1 MPDSE
6 SEKVST
12 TLHHYPFPYLC
23 RNPSK
28 QQPPTQESF
37 ESYYLKQ
44 VTAEFADDI
53 DKIRNASDFN
63 ERSVPVL
70 IQALKQSA
78 ANFTEEEKE
87 RGDGY
92 EMIEIRAEAEPSAK
106 IRVILC

>member
-1 MPDSE
+1 MTILSPTSN
-6 SEKVST
+6 
-12 TLHHYPFPYLC
+12 PFKKQP
-23 RNPSK
+23 PSK
-28 QQPPTQESF
+28 ESF

-78 ANFTEEEKE
+78 SNFTEEERE
-87 RGDGY
+87 RVMGT
-92 EMIEIRAEAEPSAK
+92 R
-106 IRVILC
+106 R